1 MHAHEGYLLMMFYCM
16 FYMQLLPAVWVI
28 TQSLLQTSI
37 KSLLKGVTAIHK
49 NNSNCFC
56 NLIIR

>member
-16 FYMQLLPAVWVI
+16 FYMQLLPAVCVI

-49 NNSNCFC
+49 NNSKLF
-56 NLIIR
+56 L